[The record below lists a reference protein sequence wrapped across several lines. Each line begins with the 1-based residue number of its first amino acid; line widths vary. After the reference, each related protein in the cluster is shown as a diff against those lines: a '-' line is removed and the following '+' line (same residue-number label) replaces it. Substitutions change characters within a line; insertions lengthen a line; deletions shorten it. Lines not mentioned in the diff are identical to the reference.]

1 MWLLKQSVDAY
12 VCACMCRHTCVLRT
26 FLLHVKVYFAS
37 VVHPRFSPCSSP
49 SDARVC
55 VPSLCLLAFRN
66 TPACMFHTIPNLTY
80 VAVCLPSC
88 AVPFPRGRLASSQPK
103 RTRLSLVLL
112 ESVLVLAASS
122 SGCPSAWG
130 ESDCACQSRAGPA
143 HIVNRLCEAREKL
156 FLKAPYCYSRRLHV
170 IPAAFLLSFQESR
183 KIRNPTVCFL
193 SSPARQKPLLAGC
206 FSRSFCGRLLTRH
219 HLTLSGG
226 SRGRAGVYP
235 PSPGEAALP
244 WRPASFSSADKEEAS
259 ARTQLGRPV

>member
-88 AVPFPRGRLASSQPK
+88 AVPFPRGRLASLPAQEDAAEPRPARK
-103 RTRLSLVLL
+103 RAGARRLIVRLSL
-112 ESVLVLAASS
+112 
-122 SGCPSAWG
+122 G
-130 ESDCACQSRAGPA
+130 
-143 HIVNRLCEAREKL
+143 
-156 FLKAPYCYSRRLHV
+156 
-170 IPAAFLLSFQESR
+170 
-183 KIRNPTVCFL
+183 
-193 SSPARQKPLLAGC
+193 
-206 FSRSFCGRLLTRH
+206 
-219 HLTLSGG
+219 
-226 SRGRAGVYP
+226 
-235 PSPGEAALP
+235 
-244 WRPASFSSADKEEAS
+244 
-259 ARTQLGRPV
+259 LGRVRLRLPKPGRPRTHRK